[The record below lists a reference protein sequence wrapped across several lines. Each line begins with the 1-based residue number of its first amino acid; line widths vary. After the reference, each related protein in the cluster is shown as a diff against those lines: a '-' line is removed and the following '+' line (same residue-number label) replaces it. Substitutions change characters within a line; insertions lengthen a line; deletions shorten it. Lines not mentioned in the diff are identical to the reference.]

1 MSTLVFIFIGIVI
14 GAALVGAYL
23 LGRERGRMR
32 AIDDVAR
39 TMGERL
45 LSKGGRS
52 AKGGER
58 AKVEM
63 AVVGETETNAD
74 GSARQAIIAKL
85 ATGEDVELVR
95 DGGSPR
101 DPNAVKVVSRL
112 GEIGRLARSDA
123 DNLAP
128 YLDSG
133 GRVSAAIA
141 YIDGGNS
148 TNTAFN
154 VVISVVALDEG

>member
-1 MSTLVFIFIGIVI
+1 
-14 GAALVGAYL
+14 
-23 LGRERGRMR
+23 
-32 AIDDVAR
+32 
-39 TMGERL
+39 
-45 LSKGGRS
+45 
-52 AKGGER
+52 
-58 AKVEM
+58 M
-63 AVVGETETNAD
+63 AVAGETETNAD
-74 GSARQAIIAKL
+74 GSSRQAIIAKL

-95 DGGSPR
+95 DSGDAGN
-101 DPNAVKVVSRL
+101 PNAVKVVSRG
-112 GEIGRLARSDA
+112 GEIGRLSRSDA

-141 YIDGGNS
+141 HIDGGTS